1 LLGNSF
7 GNGVVSLVSKVGAA
21 YVLTEGS
28 YLTVSVMTDT
38 KTRELCKAE
47 VDRFLFG
54 KHITACP
61 VCGRFRSQC
70 DVDVHTLTCQ
80 RADPSSTAPVNVL
93 MIVCQNCGAIQFHDR
108 SVIAQWLDC
117 QKRVWVK

>member
-1 LLGNSF
+1 MVILM
-7 GNGVVSLVSKVGAA
+7 
-21 YVLTEGS
+21 TETCTQPIS
-28 YLTVSVMTDT
+28 
-38 KTRELCKAE
+38 KAE

-54 KHITACP
+54 KHITGCP

-80 RADPSSTAPVNVL
+80 RADPNSTAPVNVL

-108 SVIAQWLDC
+108 SVISHWLEC
-117 QKRVWVK
+117 QKRVFVK

>member
-1 LLGNSF
+1 MTGSICNARTCQY
-7 GNGVVSLVSKVGAA
+7 SKRTLRFI
-21 YVLTEGS
+21 LTRG
-28 YLTVSVMTDT
+28 YLTVRAMTDT
-38 KTRELCKAE
+38 CTREISKADVE
-47 VDRFLFG
+47 RFLFS
-54 KHITACP
+54 KHITGCP

-108 SVIAQWLDC
+108 SIIAHWLDC
-117 QKRVWVK
+117 QKRVGVR

>member
-1 LLGNSF
+1 MTIET
-7 GNGVVSLVSKVGAA
+7 
-21 YVLTEGS
+21 LTKPEA
-28 YLTVSVMTDT
+28 LAKAEAPAKDF
-38 KTRELCKAE
+38 CKSE

-54 KHITACP
+54 KHITGCP

-80 RADPSSTAPVNVL
+80 RADPNSTAPVNVL

-108 SVIAQWLDC
+108 RVIAQWLDC

>member
-1 LLGNSF
+1 MILMT
-7 GNGVVSLVSKVGAA
+7 
-21 YVLTEGS
+21 TE
-28 YLTVSVMTDT
+28 TC
-38 KTRELCKAE
+38 TRPISKAE

-54 KHITACP
+54 KHITGCP

-93 MIVCQNCGAIQFHDR
+93 MIICQNCGAIQFHDR
-108 SVIAQWLDC
+108 NVIAHWLDC
-117 QKRVWVK
+117 QKKVFVK

>member
-1 LLGNSF
+1 M
-7 GNGVVSLVSKVGAA
+7 
-21 YVLTEGS
+21 TE
-28 YLTVSVMTDT
+28 TE
-38 KTRELCKAE
+38 TREISKAE
-47 VDRFLFG
+47 VDKFLFA
-54 KHITACP
+54 KHITGCP

-80 RADPSSTAPVNVL
+80 RTDPSSTAPVHVL

-108 SVIAQWLDC
+108 SVISHWLEC

>member
-1 LLGNSF
+1 M
-7 GNGVVSLVSKVGAA
+7 
-21 YVLTEGS
+21 TEAKS
-28 YLTVSVMTDT
+28 
-38 KTRELCKAE
+38 REICKAD

-54 KHITACP
+54 KHITGCP

-80 RADPSSTAPVNVL
+80 RVDPSSTAPVNVL